1 MQKRITIDEVVG
13 RTKLLPLLSQSS
25 MRLMEII
32 KDDRHTIADIIRI
45 VSLDAP
51 LIARVLM
58 VVNAPAYGQAAK
70 VNSLARAVAV
80 LGEKVV
86 TGIAL
91 AMCAP
96 FIYENELAG
105 YAGERGLLWKHSL
118 RAAIAAREVSRYGT
132 REINPEVAFTAGILH
147 DIGKAVISEYLRD
160 ITKVL
165 LEEVEQHK
173 AKDFLDAERKTL
185 GFDHALLG
193 EAVARHWQ
201 LPEPYPQVVR
211 FHHEPML
218 APEQWRHEVFCAH
231 LGDLIAMIGG
241 TGTGADT
248 LLYRLDEHFEEF
260 FHLPQYWLEQTLLTV
275 AEEYEKTKAAFYG
288 EG

>member
-1 MQKRITIDEVVG
+1 MQSMISIDEVVG

-32 KDDRHTIADIIRI
+32 KDDRHTLADIIRI

-51 LIARVLM
+51 LTARLLM
-58 VVNAPAYGQAAK
+58 VVNAPAFSQSGQ
-70 VNSLARAVAV
+70 VNSLSRAVAV

-96 FIYENELAG
+96 FIYENDLSG
-105 YAGERGLLWKHSL
+105 YAGERGLLWKHCM
-118 RAAIAAREVSRYGT
+118 RAAIASREVSRYGA
-132 REINPEVAFTAGILH
+132 REINPDVAFTSGILH
-147 DIGKAVISEYLRD
+147 DIGKAVISEYLSD
-160 ITKVL
+160 MTGLL
-165 LEEVEQHK
+165 LEEVQTQK
-173 AKDFLDAERKTL
+173 AADFLDAERQAL
-185 GFDHALLG
+185 GFDHTVLG

-201 LPEPYPQVVR
+201 LPAPYPQVVR

-218 APEQWRHEVFCAH
+218 APEAFRHEVFCAH
-231 LGDLIAMIGG
+231 LGDLIAMMGG

-248 LLYRLDEHFEEF
+248 LLYRLDEHFEEYF
-260 FHLPQYWLEQTLLTV
+260 DFPPLWLEATLLTV
-275 AEEYEKTKAAFYG
+275 SDEYEKTKAAFYG
-288 EG
+288 E

>member
-1 MQKRITIDEVVG
+1 MGTTITIDEVVG

-25 MRLMEII
+25 LRLMDII
-32 KDDRHTIADIIRI
+32 RDDRHTVADIIRI

-51 LIARVLM
+51 LTARLLM
-58 VVNAPAYGQAAK
+58 VVNAPAFSQSGR
-70 VNSLARAVAV
+70 VNSLSRAVAV

-91 AMCAP
+91 AICAP
-96 FIYENELAG
+96 FIYENDLAG
-105 YAGERGLLWKHSL
+105 YAGERGMLWKHSM

-132 REINPEVAFTAGILH
+132 REISPDVTFTSGILH
-147 DIGKAVISEYLRD
+147 DIGKAVISEYLSDR
-160 ITKVL
+160 TSLL
-165 LEEVEQHK
+165 LEEVDEQK
-173 AKDFLDAERKTL
+173 AMDFLDAERQTL
-185 GFDHALLG
+185 GFDHAMLG

-218 APEQWRHEVFCAH
+218 APEVWRHEVFCAH
-231 LGDLIAMIGG
+231 LGDLIAMMGG

-260 FHLPQYWLEQTLLTV
+260 FRLPEYWLEGILLAV
-275 AEEYEKTKAAFYG
+275 SEEYEKTVAAFYG
-288 EG
+288 K

>member
-1 MQKRITIDEVVG
+1 MQTMITIDEVVG

-32 KDDRHTIADIIRI
+32 KDDRHTVTDIIDI

-51 LIARVLM
+51 LTARLLM
-58 VVNAPAYGQAAK
+58 VVNAPAFAQSGH
-70 VNSLARAVAV
+70 VNSLSRAVAV

-96 FIYENELAG
+96 FIYEHDLAG
-105 YAGERGLLWKHSL
+105 YAGERGLLWKHSM
-118 RAAIAAREVSRYGT
+118 RAAIASREVAGYGT
-132 REINPEVAFTAGILH
+132 REINPDVAFTSGILH

-160 ITKVL
+160 MTGL
-165 LEEVEQHK
+165 LLAEVQEQK
-173 AKDFLDAERKTL
+173 AADFLEAERQAL
-185 GFDHALLG
+185 GFDHAMLG
-193 EAVARHWQ
+193 EAVALHWQ

-211 FHHEPML
+211 FHHAPML
-218 APEQWRHEVFCAH
+218 APEAWRHEVFCAH
-231 LGDLIAMIGG
+231 LGDLIAMMGG

-260 FHLPQYWLEQTLLTV
+260 FRFPESWLEGILLTV
-275 AEEYEKTKAAFYG
+275 SEEYEKTVAAFYG
-288 EG
+288 N